1 VPLRK
6 DKKMEIANMVEFT
19 TEVKDEFQ
27 EQIRIL
33 KNMLARLSKEIN
45 EIEQGNALEFS
56 LPIMTLNSIVE
67 EAECMREDLRSWQDE
82 DVDETEFP

>member
-1 VPLRK
+1 
-6 DKKMEIANMVEFT
+6 MVEFT

>member
-1 VPLRK
+1 
-6 DKKMEIANMVEFT
+6 MVEFT
-19 TEVKDEFQ
+19 TEIKDKFQ
-27 EQIRIL
+27 SQITVL

-67 EAECMREDLRSWQDE
+67 EAECMREDLRSWQDV